1 MSFHGLFGTGHL
13 YEDRT
18 LLAFDNRS
26 QHGESGLGGLRSE
39 GTPTQ
44 ESPVS
49 LGEGNFDP
57 ANCFGLHVLAL
68 GILELLHPTVDV
80 GFDPTGAATAEIK
93 EHDFPG
99 LAGFS
104 GDGELSLAHI
114 RGGRR

>member
-44 ESPVS
+44 ESPVG
-49 LGEGNFDP
+49 LGEGDFGTTNRFGFD
-57 ANCFGLHVLAL
+57 VLAL
-68 GILELLHPTVDV
+68 GVLELLHPPVDV
-80 GFDPTGAATAEIK
+80 GFDPTGSATAEIK
-93 EHDFPG
+93 EHNFAG

>member
-39 GTPTQ
+39 GTPAQ

-68 GILELLHPTVDV
+68 GILELLHPTVGV

-104 GDGELSLAHI
+104 GDGELSLAAYS
-114 RGGRR
+114 RRRR